1 MSRSPLL
8 LLTLWLAATAGP
20 ASADEI
26 HEAALRGDLE
36 KVRALISSD
45 PAQMTLKGR
54 NDKLPLHWASQGGHL
69 PVVALLLDRGAD
81 PNCRNNNDETPLQYA
96 AAFGHQ
102 AVAELLL
109 ARGADLESRSRQGA
123 TPLMEA
129 AVAGRADLVRFLL
142 ARGADSLAR
151 DFAGTSA
158 LDRMCAAGMW
168 ELVREHVTATPERV
182 KGEMGVAVLHA
193 VAARGN
199 GPLAEE
205 LLARGADPRSV
216 SPTGDTLLLS
226 AAKGGLLDLS
236 KRLLEQ
242 GQDPK
247 AVDSEGRTAL
257 HYAVR
262 ADAPALVEMLVTGGA
277 DLNARG
283 ADGRAALDI
292 AQDNGFTSL
301 VKALGRL
308 GARTVPRPVHL
319 LGEGRS
325 GARAQVEITY
335 IGNEG
340 FLVASA
346 DARLMIDALQGPQ
359 NFGYVGVSDALFER
373 MLSGATPFEKVPL
386 LLASHAHA
394 DHFHPGMAAAFLRR
408 HPETRLAGNALVV
421 EGLEASDPA
430 AVAEVKERVQRVEPE
445 WGKPLTETVGG
456 LTVTAYPVNHA
467 TPDQPYK
474 TCAFLFEVGG
484 IKLFHL
490 ADSIPE
496 SNAGYF
502 AAFGLEKEDIDIAFV
517 DPFLLQSQVGRD
529 ILTRHIR
536 PRAVVLMHMR
546 PGEPG
551 RYLAELSPTT
561 PNLYVFREP
570 MEKQVFAR

>member
-1 MSRSPLL
+1 MSRSVLVLL
-8 LLTLWLAATAGP
+8 ALCLAATAGP
-20 ASADEI
+20 AGADEI
-26 HEAALRGDLE
+26 HEAALGGDLE
-36 KVRALISSD
+36 RVRELISSD
-45 PAQMTLKGR
+45 PTQMTLKGR
-54 NDKLPLHWASQGGHL
+54 NDKLPLHSASQGGHL

-109 ARGADLESRSRQGA
+109 ARGAELESRSRQGT

-129 AVAGRADLVRFLL
+129 AEANRGDLVRLL
-142 ARGADSLAR
+142 LGRGADSLAR
-151 DFAGTSA
+151 DLAGTTA

-168 ELVREHVTATPERV
+168 ELVREHVIATPERV
-182 KGEMGVAVLHA
+182 KGEMGVTVLHA

-199 GPLAEE
+199 GSLAEE
-205 LLARGADPRSV
+205 LLARGADARSV

-226 AAKGGLLDLS
+226 AAKGGLVELS
-236 KRLLEQ
+236 RKLLTQ

-247 AVDSEGRTAL
+247 AVDTEGRTAL

-262 ADAPALVEMLVTGGA
+262 ADAPALVELLVAGGT
-277 DLNARG
+277 DVNARG
-283 ADGRAALDI
+283 ADGRTVLDV
-292 AQDNGFTSL
+292 AEDNGFTSL
-301 VKALGRL
+301 VKTLGRL
-308 GARTVPRPVHL
+308 GAKPLPRPVRL
-319 LGEGRS
+319 IGG
-325 GARAQVEITY
+325 GQPGPRAQIEITY
-335 IGNEG
+335 VGNEG

-346 DARLMIDALQGPQ
+346 DTRVMIDALQGPQ

-373 MLSGATPFEKVPL
+373 MLSGATPFEKVAL
-386 LLASHAHA
+386 LLFSHAHA
-394 DHFHPGMAAAFLRR
+394 DHFHPGMAAAFLRQ

-430 AVAEVKERVQRVEPE
+430 AAAAVKERVHRVEPE
-445 WGKPLTETVGG
+445 WGKPLTAAVGG

-467 TPDQPYK
+467 SPDQAYK

-490 ADSIPE
+490 ADITPE
-496 SNAGYF
+496 SNAVYF
-502 AAFGLEKEDIDIAFV
+502 AAFGLEKEGIDIAFV
-517 DPFLLQSQVGRD
+517 DPFFLQSQVGRD

-546 PGEPG
+546 PGEPA
-551 RYLAELSPTT
+551 RYLEELGPTT
-561 PNLYVFREP
+561 PSLYVFREP